1 MNRFEEIAR
10 GLPPALAH
18 PTCPNCGRRPE
29 ISMFKS
35 DERPAERIE
44 QLEIR
49 IEELRDSIQRS
60 RRLILAGRTC
70 AVIGPTLLVCVMLG
84 LIDFTPVRMIV
95 GLALAIGGVV
105 LTGSSRA
112 STQQLEFLLKQTE
125 KERSAAID
133 GLELIQ
139 AVGSVDDPGV

>member
-1 MNRFEEIAR
+1 
-10 GLPPALAH
+10 
-18 PTCPNCGRRPE
+18 
-29 ISMFKS
+29 MFKS

-44 QLEIR
+44 QLESR

-60 RRLILAGRTC
+60 RRLVLAGRAC
-70 AVIGPTLLVCVMLG
+70 AVIGPALLFCVMLG
-84 LIDFTPVRMIV
+84 LINFTPVRMIV

-125 KERSAAID
+125 KERSDAID
-133 GLELIQ
+133 GLELIE
-139 AVGSVDDPGV
+139 AVGPVDEPGV

>member
-1 MNRFEEIAR
+1 
-10 GLPPALAH
+10 
-18 PTCPNCGRRPE
+18 
-29 ISMFKS
+29 MFKS
-35 DERPAERIE
+35 DERPVERIE

-60 RRLILAGRTC
+60 RRLVLAGRAC
-70 AVIGPTLLVCVMLG
+70 AVIGPALLLCLMLG
-84 LIDFTPVRMIV
+84 IINFTPVRMIV

-125 KERSAAID
+125 KERSEAID
-133 GLELIQ
+133 GLDLIE
-139 AVGSVDDPGV
+139 AGDRAGEPRI

>member
-1 MNRFEEIAR
+1 
-10 GLPPALAH
+10 
-18 PTCPNCGRRPE
+18 
-29 ISMFKS
+29 MFKS

>member
-1 MNRFEEIAR
+1 
-10 GLPPALAH
+10 
-18 PTCPNCGRRPE
+18 
-29 ISMFKS
+29 MFKS

-60 RRLILAGRTC
+60 RRLILAGRAS
-70 AVIGPTLLVCVMLG
+70 AVLGPALLVCVMLG

-133 GLELIQ
+133 DLELIQ
-139 AVGSVDDPGV
+139 AGDPASDPGV

>member
-1 MNRFEEIAR
+1 
-10 GLPPALAH
+10 
-18 PTCPNCGRRPE
+18 
-29 ISMFKS
+29 MFKS
-35 DERPAERIE
+35 DWGPAQQIE

-49 IEELRDSIQRS
+49 IEELRDSIRRS
-60 RRLILAGRTC
+60 RRLMMAGRAC
-70 AVIGPTLLVCVMLG
+70 AAIGPALLVCVMLG
-84 LIDFTPVRMIV
+84 FITFTPVRIIV

-139 AVGSVDDPGV
+139 AGDPASVPRL